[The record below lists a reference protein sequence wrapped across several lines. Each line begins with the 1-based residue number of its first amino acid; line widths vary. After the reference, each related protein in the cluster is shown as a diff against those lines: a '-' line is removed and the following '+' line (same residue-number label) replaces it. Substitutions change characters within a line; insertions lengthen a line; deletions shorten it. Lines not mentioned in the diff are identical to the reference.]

1 MLQPMED
8 MILPPKRQAVVDR
21 LRRRIDAYRRRQNE
35 CVPRF
40 DQSFTGA
47 CEQQNLETSALQK
60 RFLEGKAKR
69 QAKKSDRKPDLPAI
83 SGNLHSSVHVQQK
96 FGCGDYEP
104 PAKLQCGGIGGAG
117 EALTK
122 FSVEIVQQLEFTTS
136 AADSQPQQISTNVTV
151 KALANAVKT
160 SNSPPPQA
168 PPRVPTPLDCDRECK
183 AECKSEVAEDEFV
196 GLDECAA
203 ALERDAA
210 SAFPGLAELIG
221 EDDGD
226 DTFEDLITEIA
237 EYPEFMKDFDLD
249 GSRFNGLG
257 GMEPPEGEPAPRY
270 GGTSGEMSPA
280 AQTLKHMAEQHQQA
294 AGGDWRYRGY
304 GPAGGPSAGPGTGP
318 YRPRPSL
325 EHLHM
330 SQHQQLHLSQ
340 PHHNLQV
347 SAAQHMQVSGSGS
360 GHVSV
365 AAQQGM
371 YASFQHQQP
380 TSQHHQGGGNDSY
393 SMSQSQSMNFSHAM
407 RPRPAHPAHAAHAAQ
422 AAAQPQQGPQ
432 APMGVAA
439 AGISREQQAKMLQ
452 QQQQHMLR
460 AQQQQQQ
467 QQQQMRPPPPEYKAR
482 FVGGGAPGPGTGGPR
497 RAAPA
502 RTYAPQL
509 PRQYSPEWRHAMLQ
523 QQARQQLHHHQ
534 GGGFGMGG
542 MGGLG
547 GAGAGAGSAAQQQM
561 QLQHSRMQQQLLQ
574 QQQQQRASNQQAPM
588 SHLIMQQNQMMNV
601 QGQMSNIHMNQSQS
615 MSMQGGGMGGM
626 AHGAHGS
633 HGHGAHAHGAH
644 GGMLAGALQ
653 QFPALH
659 GAGAFSA
666 AAAAADFNLDFLDNM
681 PSSDAGNLTA
691 QELLNSLDNSLFN
704 DIL

>member
-104 PAKLQCGGIGGAG
+104 PAKLQCSGLGGAG

-257 GMEPPEGEPAPRY
+257 SMEPPEGEPAPRY

-304 GPAGGPSAGPGTGP
+304 SAGGGPSAGPGAGG

-325 EHLHM
+325 DHLHM

-347 SAAQHMQVSGSGS
+347 SAAQHMQVSGAGS

-371 YASFQHQQP
+371 YANFQHQQP
-380 TSQHHQGGGNDSY
+380 TSQHHQGAGNDSY
-393 SMSQSQSMNFSHAM
+393 SMSQSQSMNFSQAM
-407 RPRPAHPAHAAHAAQ
+407 RPRPAHPAQ
-422 AAAQPQQGPQ
+422 AAAQQQQGPQ

-467 QQQQMRPPPPEYKAR
+467 QQMRPPPPEYKAR
-482 FVGGGAPGPGTGGPR
+482 FTGPVGPGAPRRPAPPR
-497 RAAPA
+497 AYP
-502 RTYAPQL
+502 PHL
-509 PRQYSPEWRHAMLQ
+509 PRQYPPEWRHAMLQ
-523 QQARQQLHHHQ
+523 QHQRQQLHHQ

-542 MGGLG
+542 MGGVGGMGGMG
-547 GAGAGAGSAAQQQM
+547 GATSATSAAQQQQL

-588 SHLIMQQNQMMNV
+588 THLIMQQNQMMNV
-601 QGQMSNIHMNQSQS
+601 QGQMPNIHMNQSQS
-615 MSMQGGGMGGM
+615 MSMQSGGM
-626 AHGAHGS
+626 AGMGSHGAHGS
-633 HGHGAHAHGAH
+633 HGSHGAH
-644 GGMLAGALQ
+644 GSHGGMLQ
-653 QFPALH
+653 QFPSLH
-659 GAGAFSA
+659 GSGSFSGAT
-666 AAAAADFNLDFLDNM
+666 ADFNLDFLDNM
-681 PSSDAGNLTA
+681 PASDAGGLTA